1 MSMMRKNYNY
11 LPTNSSPYFYSHF
24 KILFQIIA
32 IRYGENGAD
41 GEVFLDA
48 VDAGTDLGEIAR
60 GGVSHRMGRSDKV
73 ERVL

>member
-32 IRYGENGAD
+32 IRYGKNGAYP
-41 GEVFLDA
+41 FTFPIFSCILY
-48 VDAGTDLGEIAR
+48 
-60 GGVSHRMGRSDKV
+60 V
-73 ERVL
+73 ETNLTYNIRPWQEKQKK